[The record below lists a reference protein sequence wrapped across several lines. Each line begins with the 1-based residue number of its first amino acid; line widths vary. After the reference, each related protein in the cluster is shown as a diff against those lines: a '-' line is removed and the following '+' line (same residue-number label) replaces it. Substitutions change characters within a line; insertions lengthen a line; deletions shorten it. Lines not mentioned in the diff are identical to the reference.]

1 VGLDDSRFPGHGYR
15 DPVVLDSE
23 REKISSKL
31 ETSSRR
37 QKRKLAGFARLLAR
51 HRGSILLSYSC
62 RDLLDDREKFPGT
75 VIVSAFRIISGQ
87 QEADQ
92 RDLLT
97 WLSPPASFAPD
108 VPDKSLSAS
117 DWWLSRICSARE
129 IANPEELI
137 SHYFPHL
144 WRGIQARKNRLSPD
158 FTVYDGKLA
167 KPHSSL
173 DPSSPDGPITSGSM
187 LETAGRCPLAYFFRY
202 VLRVE
207 PPEEFALEPE
217 KWLDPLRFGS
227 LLHEVFY
234 TFVTETAPIQW
245 PPIFDRDL
253 RRLKEIVNDLASDY
267 RNTYPSP
274 SEDAFLE
281 QRRELE
287 QAAQIFL
294 REEGRLS
301 GRIPLYLEV
310 SIGLRPYG
318 KGSTLDVVQPVQINL
333 PNGKTIRVRGRIDR
347 IDYVKPENG
356 FCIVDYKS
364 GNPQKYENP
373 DPFREGRI
381 LQHALYIDICRAVLQ
396 EKHGPDSHVL
406 KFEYLF
412 PGRAGQG
419 LRLSYT
425 QDELSEF
432 KTLLQHMCGWMAAG
446 SFLPTDQRD
455 DCTFCDYV
463 SVCSD
468 VDSSTAASARKL
480 ANESNLDLRYFRGL
494 RKSD

>member
-1 VGLDDSRFPGHGYR
+1 
-15 DPVVLDSE
+15 
-23 REKISSKL
+23 
-31 ETSSRR
+31 
-37 QKRKLAGFARLLAR
+37 
-51 HRGSILLSYSC
+51 
-62 RDLLDDREKFPGT
+62 
-75 VIVSAFRIISGQ
+75 
-87 QEADQ
+87 
-92 RDLLT
+92 
-97 WLSPPASFAPD
+97 
-108 VPDKSLSAS
+108 
-117 DWWLSRICSARE
+117 
-129 IANPEELI
+129 
-137 SHYFPHL
+137 
-144 WRGIQARKNRLSPD
+144 
-158 FTVYDGKLA
+158 
-167 KPHSSL
+167 
-173 DPSSPDGPITSGSM
+173 
-187 LETAGRCPLAYFFRY
+187 
-202 VLRVE
+202 
-207 PPEEFALEPE
+207 
-217 KWLDPLRFGS
+217 
-227 LLHEVFY
+227 
-234 TFVTETAPIQW
+234 
-245 PPIFDRDL
+245 
-253 RRLKEIVNDLASDY
+253 
-267 RNTYPSP
+267 
-274 SEDAFLE
+274 
-281 QRRELE
+281 
-287 QAAQIFL
+287 
-294 REEGRLS
+294 
-301 GRIPLYLEV
+301 
-310 SIGLRPYG
+310 
-318 KGSTLDVVQPVQINL
+318 
-333 PNGKTIRVRGRIDR
+333 VRGRIDR